1 MDYLLTCEQM
11 LFIVVNAAKLVHCD
25 NSEKREQVVDRI
37 FNTLSDARELP
48 KTTAP

>member
-11 LFIVVNAAKLVHCD
+11 LFIAVNAAKLTYCND
-25 NSEKREQVVDRI
+25 SERRAQIVNTIV
-37 FNTLSDARELP
+37 NTLSDAQELP